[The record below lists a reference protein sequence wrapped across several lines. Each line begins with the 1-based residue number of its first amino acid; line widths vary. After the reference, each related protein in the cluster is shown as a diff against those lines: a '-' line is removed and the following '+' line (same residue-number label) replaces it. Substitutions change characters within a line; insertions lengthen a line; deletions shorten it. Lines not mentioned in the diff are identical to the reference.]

1 MSDEPTKMMSFGQPA
16 LEPEKNRWLFGM
28 RLRIEPYHK
37 VPVEERTQLKKRSKP
52 DPFAVVIS
60 TPKDEP

>member
-1 MSDEPTKMMSFGQPA
+1 MSDEPTKPMAFGQPA

-37 VPVEERTQLKKRSKP
+37 GPVAGRTLTKKQGKP

>member
-1 MSDEPTKMMSFGQPA
+1 MSDSSTKLMAFGQPA
-16 LEPEKNRWLFGM
+16 PEPEKNRWVFGM

-37 VPVEERTQLKKRSKP
+37 VPVGNRTLTKKRERP

-60 TPKDEP
+60 TPKHEP

>member
-1 MSDEPTKMMSFGQPA
+1 MSDNPTKLMSFGQPA
-16 LEPEKNRWLFGM
+16 TEPEQNRWLFGM

-37 VPVEERTQLKKRSKP
+37 VPAENRALTKKPGKP

-60 TPKDEP
+60 TLKYEP

>member
-1 MSDEPTKMMSFGQPA
+1 MSDDSTKPMSFGQPA
-16 LEPEKNRWLFGM
+16 PEPEKNRWVFGM

-37 VPVEERTQLKKRSKP
+37 VPAEHRTVTKKPGKP

-60 TPKDEP
+60 TPKYEP